1 MDVLLIMKTYGC
13 FSALSGLAWPAR
25 DGQGWQATLPVSRR
39 WPPAVHG
46 RVLWWEDYPFP
57 EVSGPVSHQRY
68 QGNYT
73 TANNQQ
79 ISVNILNLSS
89 MILSKV
95 MEITQLLQE
104 TVWISWKTQKNFS
117 SAVILMVTWVGTVTE
132 INNLQ

>member
-39 WPPAVHG
+39 WPPSVHR

-95 MEITQLLQE
+95 MEITV
-104 TVWISWKTQKNFS
+104 TPRDCMNIMKNTKKLFLGCHS
-117 SAVILMVTWVGTVTE
+117 DGHMGGHCDW
-132 INNLQ
+132 NK